1 MTEEEENEE
10 KRKKTP
16 LTRGEWLTFFFFP
29 LSNNR
34 SMFPMQSLS
43 EDHLKRFKM
52 FGFEKK
58 IEQANEVSKSG
69 TIFYFIVLM
78 AIVIWFMTKYYL

>member
-1 MTEEEENEE
+1 
-10 KRKKTP
+10 
-16 LTRGEWLTFFFFP
+16 
-29 LSNNR
+29 
-34 SMFPMQSLS
+34 MFPMQSLS